1 MALARVVTFDG
12 VNKQRLEEMQRQMDE
27 GGGPPEGFPPAEFVV
42 LLDSAAERSLTV
54 FFFENE
60 DDYKRAD
67 EILNAMPA
75 GETPGARTSVT
86 RYDVVVRMKS

>member
-1 MALARVVTFDG
+1 MALARVVSFDG
-12 VNKQRLEEMQRQMDE
+12 VSKQRMEEMQREIE

-42 LLDSAAERSLTV
+42 LHDPAAERSLTV

-60 DDYKRAD
+60 DDYNRAD

-86 RYDVVVRMKS
+86 RYDVVFRMKS